1 MCNWIPMLMKDSG
14 NVVRSQSM
22 DIFKGVAISII
33 VILHIG
39 IVAKSNVGDPAPP
52 VQALYLG
59 LVGFFIMSGYFFK
72 PGRGFRE
79 NMRRRVKVLLL
90 ALLVAAFGLSLI
102 SFLWCSLWGQP
113 TDFEDLLHCIGRAFT
128 LERSFVDFD
137 AKIPW
142 AICGFTMGYY
152 FLWVLLGACI
162 IFYAVADRIRDD
174 WKLGLVV
181 VAILLIITIV
191 YRELFSFS
199 LPFNINLCPMAAVFM
214 IVGMYLAKLDLAGM
228 IESARVKDPKYWGL
242 FLGSTAVLLVM
253 VYTLP
258 PSIDFDFMD
267 FGQYGGYSAIPYVV
281 EGTLAFIM
289 LLYLFFFLSKVPL
302 ISSLF
307 VVIGRH
313 TMGILILHVFIAKVI
328 MAPFFTFDD
337 VVCLSADLQGIWRIL
352 LALASLAISCLI
364 CMYGPVILR
373 RLMSKKGKGTEEAQA
388 SR

>member
-1 MCNWIPMLMKDSG
+1 MEDCAKESRL
-14 NVVRSQSM
+14 RSM

-79 NMRRRVKVLLL
+79 NMGRRVKILLV
-90 ALLVAAFGLSLI
+90 ALLVAAICLSLI

-113 TDFEDLLHCIGRAFT
+113 TDFNDLLHCMSRAFT

-142 AICGFTMGYY
+142 AICGFTMGFY
-152 FLWVLLGACI
+152 FLWVLLISCI
-162 IFYAVADRIRDD
+162 VFYAVADRIRDD
-174 WKLGLVV
+174 WKLGLIVV
-181 VAILLIITIV
+181 GILLVITIV

-199 LPFNINLCPMAAVFM
+199 LPFNLNLVPMATIFM
-214 IVGMYLAKLDLAGM
+214 IVGMYLAKLDLAGRM
-228 IESARVKDPKYWGL
+228 ESSSLRNPKFWAL
-242 FLGSTAVLLVM
+242 FLVSTIVLIVM
-253 VYTLP
+253 VYILP
-258 PSIDFDFMD
+258 PSIDFDYMD
-267 FGQYGGYSAIPYVV
+267 FGQYGGYSAIPYVI

-289 LLYLFFFLSKVPL
+289 LLYVFFFLSKVPV
-302 ISSLF
+302 ISTIF
-307 VVIGRH
+307 VEIGKH

-337 VVCLSADLQGIWRIL
+337 VVCLSGDLTGIWRIL
-352 LALASLAISCLI
+352 LALASLVIAFMI
-364 CMYGPVILR
+364 CAYGPTLVK
-373 RLMSKKGKGTEEAQA
+373 RLMPKKNEQGE
-388 SR
+388 

>member
-1 MCNWIPMLMKDSG
+1 MEDCAKAP
-14 NVVRSQSM
+14 RSRSM

-39 IVAKSNVGDPAPP
+39 IVAKSNVGDPHPL

-72 PGRGFRE
+72 PGRGFLE
-79 NMRRRVKVLLL
+79 NMRRRVKI
-90 ALLVAAFGLSLI
+90 LLVALLIAAFCLSLL

-113 TDFEDLLHCIGRAFT
+113 TDFDDLLHCISRAFT

-137 AKIPW
+137 AKVPW
-142 AICGFTMGYY
+142 AICGFTMGFY
-152 FLWVLLGACI
+152 FLWVLLLSCI

-181 VAILLIITIV
+181 VGILLAITIA

-199 LPFNINLCPMAAVFM
+199 LPFNVNLVPMATIFM
-214 IVGMYLAKLDLAGM
+214 IVGMYLAKLELADRM
-228 IESARVKDPKYWGL
+228 ESASLRNSRFWAL
-242 FLGSTAVLLVM
+242 FVVSTAVLIIM
-253 VYTLP
+253 VFILP
-258 PSIDFDFMD
+258 PSIDFDYMD
-267 FGQYGGYSAIPYVV
+267 FGQYGGYSAIPYVI

-289 LLYLFFFLSKVPL
+289 LLYVFFFLSKVPV
-302 ISSLF
+302 ISTIF
-307 VVIGRH
+307 VEIGKH

-337 VVCLSADLQGIWRIL
+337 VVCLSADLTGIWRIL
-352 LALASLAISCLI
+352 LAVASLVIAFLI
-364 CMYGPVILR
+364 CAYGPIVLKRI
-373 RLMSKKGKGTEEAQA
+373 MSKRGEQPQQQ
-388 SR
+388 